1 MTETIAMFGNKKAE
15 AEKPKKKMLLD
26 PDQPRED
33 VTETGGVSAR
43 RYTEEK
49 TPDVAGPGVGVQADG
64 QTTHE

>member
-1 MTETIAMFGNKKAE
+1 MHDDKSKQPE
-15 AEKPKKKMLLD
+15 KKKKSLLD

-49 TPDVAGPGVGVQADG
+49 TPDIAGPGVGVQADG

>member
-1 MTETIAMFGNKKAE
+1 MFKKKKVETD
-15 AEKPKKKMLLD
+15 KPKPKLLLD

-43 RYTEEK
+43 RYTNEK

>member
-1 MTETIAMFGNKKAE
+1 MHDDKSKQPE
-15 AEKPKKKMLLD
+15 KKKKSLLD

-49 TPDVAGPGVGVQADG
+49 TPDIAGPGVGVQADW